1 MADMQGV
8 RALLGGPVIYM
19 IFVGALAIVIMLSAV
34 LGRLDSLFFHISR
47 AADRLQQKFAVKLV
61 WGTAAVIL
69 CTVLGIMLLH
79 LPPHARLL
87 GVLVMLL
94 LLSISGIG
102 GCASALALG
111 RAVTLS
117 AKGVPDDDLLAVRL
131 GIAILFAAEFV
142 PIAGWILVFLSGCAG
157 TAAFLESLFQK
168 QAALPP
174 MDPVPSPASTQL

>member
-34 LGRLDSLFFHISR
+34 LGRLESLFFHISR
-47 AADRLQQKFAVKLV
+47 AADRLQHKFAVKLV

-69 CTVLGIMLLH
+69 CTVIGIMLLH

-111 RAVTLS
+111 RTVTLS
-117 AKGVPDDDLLAVRL
+117 SKGVPDDDLSAVRL
-131 GIAILFAAEFV
+131 GIGIFFAAEFV
-142 PIAGWILVFLSGCAG
+142 PIAGWILVFLAGCAG
-157 TAAFLESLFQK
+157 TAAFLESLFQR
-168 QAALPP
+168 QAAHPP
-174 MDPVPSPASTQL
+174 IDPVPSAASNQL